1 MSLCRQLDELNKI
14 KQKLNDDLFGGVEKP
29 VEAKPKKRKRKVM
42 VFEVDE

>member
-1 MSLCRQLDELNKI
+1 M
-14 KQKLNDDLFGGVEKP
+14 KQKLDDDLFGNDKP